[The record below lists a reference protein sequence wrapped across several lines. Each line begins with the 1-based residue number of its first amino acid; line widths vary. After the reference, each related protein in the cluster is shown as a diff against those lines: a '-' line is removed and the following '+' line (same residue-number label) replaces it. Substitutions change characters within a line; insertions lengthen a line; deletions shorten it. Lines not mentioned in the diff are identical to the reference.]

1 MFKYTSTYQEM
12 DLKTQLLEAGWTL
25 PEIERTDLDEL
36 VRLFAF
42 RDAVSEHE
50 ELEYFDE
57 YTMF

>member
-25 PEIERTDLDEL
+25 PEIERTNLDEL